1 MTNPQPSPAL
11 SADVVARMV
20 ADRAAG
26 TPGPWRA
33 DGPVWNQI
41 IWTDSENRLC
51 FMAHS
56 NGLNDDR
63 DIANARRIARLPDL
77 EAGYLALAAELAE
90 REKELARVTAERDSA
105 VITQAWTAGEPPN
118 HIRNEWFIAK
128 TIHGGRVVLRALPED
143 HSYDYTTKDE
153 TYMVAKNI
161 THWMQFPDSNYVS
174 FVPADYDALRAS
186 EAAALERESD
196 MRQALQ
202 AAMDDIPG
210 WYDLARD
217 ARNASLSARTQRM
230 IARAAI
236 TPTADKEPKT

>member
-105 VITQAWTAGEPPN
+105 VITQAWTAGEPPK

-186 EAAALERESD
+186 EAVAWAQMSD
-196 MRQALQ
+196 MREW
-202 AAMDDIPG
+202 AACILDQIVKDTLMTWP
-210 WYDLARD
+210 
-217 ARNASLSARTQRM
+217 QK
-230 IARAAI
+230 AAI
-236 TPTADKEPKT
+236 HSAASRIRATPIALTTDKGAAT